1 MPKKFIQMGYDFDTA
16 MGNNNEGYYI
26 ERKPGLEDTDI
37 LGVKADG
44 TPDYVFNGQESVL
57 HINERDGFFDDIC
70 SIAQTVYSNSQLTA
84 DMVNKRMDDFQEA
97 WPERMY
103 NRDCDYKYYQSKAD
117 LNRAHGSKRTSRTK
131 WLNDQFEYK
140 MGQYKFGNANKVQ
153 AHFRA
158 YARGTLTITRLKD
171 GYINVLYASTPAR
184 IRATHNIA
192 YPMEVTLGN
201 LNDAE
206 VGLYQVK
213 YIKAIE
219 GMPDMYPGDVDLNAC
234 ESLEEII
241 LGKED
246 ANYENTHMTTNDFSG
261 CRRAKK
267 IVLNGCTNVTGTLEV
282 PDLYRIEYIDTRRTG
297 INGYN
302 LMANGPLKKLYA
314 GNSLNTLKLVGMNSL
329 ETLSIPNPSN
339 LTFLWVEDCDFDVVD
354 ALNYIK
360 VMATGSR
367 VRLVGL
373 ELEATTSASIQEIY
387 DDLNRMTGIDHN
399 GAYVN
404 SPKECISGSVHLNNA
419 TGNEV
424 AALVDQFPYMTV
436 RADHTVSYCYYH
448 ATSGDPV
455 AVRVEDGGNATY
467 SGATPTKAQTAQYTY
482 TFAGWSTV
490 ENSETVEPNCQNAVV
505 ADRHLYPVFSKTV
518 RQYTY
523 TFKNDNNATIK
534 TATVDYGT
542 AIVKPANPTSATD
555 ATQIFAGWSPAV
567 PATCTANGTYTAT
580 YRSATAF
587 VAPTAT
593 TADGAYG
600 VEWNYAQTS
609 PALTRKGLAASFS
622 APSPATSV
630 SGSGSSPFDTIAPW
644 KDMKVYNVVGDTFI
658 EKGTEGFSMTANDTV
673 VYIPE
678 FYFTAYKDTAN
689 SKWLWAISPTAKEG
703 YVKHPG
709 SGRYIGRYHTSGSST
724 GVFTKSGVSPLV
736 NTNQTNFRTY
746 SHNKGSNWY
755 MMDIAT
761 WSAIQML
768 YLVEYAN
775 FDSQTMLGK
784 GWNTGSLG
792 SMGGTDSAVYHTLKV
807 TGAHNQ
813 YRWIEDPF
821 SNCLDWIDGFVG
833 STSQI
838 YVGVDNARFTSSS
851 TGLTKTSL
859 KLPSSNY
866 ISGFGYDAN
875 SAFAFIPDTSTSSE
889 SYVKDKVFS
898 DSSVC
903 PVYVGG
909 HYYDY
914 AYCGLFYWYAH
925 FSASYSNGD
934 LGSRLLLST

>member
-103 NRDCDYKYYQSKAD
+103 NRDCDDKYYQSKAD

-219 GMPDMYPGDVDLNAC
+219 GIPDMYPGDVDLNAC

-314 GNSLNTLKLVGMNSL
+314 GNSLNTLKLVGMRSL

-360 VMATGSR
+360 VMPTGSR
-367 VRLVGL
+367 VRLIGL
-373 ELEATTSASIQEIY
+373 DIEASTATEVQAIY

-399 GAYVN
+399 GSYVN
-404 SPKECISGSVHLNNA
+404 SPKECVSGTVHITNTSDHEIAILEN
-419 TGNEV
+419 
-424 AALVDQFPYMTV
+424 QFPYMSVTGDYV
-436 RADHTVSYCYYH
+436 KRYADI
-448 ATSGDPV
+448 
-455 AVRVEDGGNATY
+455 
-467 SGATPTKAQTAQYTY
+467 
-482 TFAGWSTV
+482 
-490 ENSETVEPNCQNAVV
+490 EPN
-505 ADRHLYPVFSKTV
+505 
-518 RQYTY
+518 
-523 TFKNDNNATIK
+523 
-534 TATVDYGT
+534 
-542 AIVKPANPTSATD
+542 
-555 ATQIFAGWSPAV
+555 
-567 PATCTANGTYTAT
+567 
-580 YRSATAF
+580 
-587 VAPTAT
+587 
-593 TADGAYG
+593 AYG
-600 VEWNYAQTS
+600 VQWDYSKSYT
-609 PALTRKGLAASFS
+609 ALDRTGLSVGFVD
-622 APSPATSV
+622 PSPATSV
-630 SGSGSSPFDTIAPW
+630 SETGSSPFDNIAPW

-658 EKGTEGFSMTANDTV
+658 EKGASGFDMEANDTV

-678 FYFTAYKDTAN
+678 FYFKATKDTTN
-689 SKWLWAISPTAKEG
+689 HKWTWAISSTPLDG
-703 YVKHPG
+703 YTKHPG
-709 SGRYIGRYHTSGSST
+709 SGRYVGRYHTGGSASG
-724 GVFTKSGVSPLV
+724 VYTKSGVLPLV
-736 NTNQTNFRTY
+736 NTDQPSFRTY
-746 SHNKGSNWY
+746 SHNKGANWY
-755 MMDIAT
+755 MMDIDT

-768 YLVEYAN
+768 YLVEFAN
-775 FDSQTMLGK
+775 FDSQTVLGK
-784 GWNTGSLG
+784 GFVSSVVGT
-792 SMGGTDSAVYHTLKV
+792 MGATDNALYHTIKA
-807 TGAHNQ
+807 TTNHNQ

-821 SNCLDWIDGFVG
+821 SNCVDWIDGYVG
-833 STSQI
+833 STSEVYI
-838 YVGVDNARFTSSS
+838 GHDNSTFTGGTS
-851 TGLTKTSL
+851 GLTKTSL
-859 KLPSSNY
+859 RLPNVQNEKY
-866 ISGFGYDAN
+866 CITGFGYDSNN
-875 SAFAFIPDTSTSSE
+875 SHVFVPDTSVTNVNYNT
-889 SYVKDKVFS
+889 YVCDDV
-898 DSSVC
+898 DSSGSLF
-903 PVYVGG
+903 PAIVGG
-909 HYYDY
+909 ACSGVLGNGFFRWDSWD
-914 AYCGLFYWYAH
+914 AP
-925 FSASYSNGD
+925 SSSYPG
-934 LGSRLLLST
+934 LGSRLFRKP